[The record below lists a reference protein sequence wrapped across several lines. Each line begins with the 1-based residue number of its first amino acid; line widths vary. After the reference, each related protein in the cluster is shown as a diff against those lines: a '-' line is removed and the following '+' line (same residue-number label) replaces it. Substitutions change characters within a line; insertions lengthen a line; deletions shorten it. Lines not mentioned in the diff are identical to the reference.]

1 MDDSGQL
8 TIKCSQNYLS
18 LDCGITAFELSD
30 YSPSEDLLSGLGD
43 MTSSQVKTKPF
54 DSWSYSEMEKEFPEL
69 IRSVGL
75 LTVAPDAVASNCSE
89 AVSEEASQ
97 VSLSAGDRGGCEED
111 SAATAEEQPGLTQ
124 GLSSS
129 GEALTNAGQTS
140 LETVKQESDS
150 SSQLGAK
157 NQQSLPCENAT
168 PKRSIRD
175 CFNYNEDSPTQ
186 PTLPKRG
193 LFLKEETFNNNLKGA
208 GGKKQVVD
216 LKPEMSRS
224 APSLADPL
232 DRAKLC
238 LVLQSSHPNRPC
250 AASYSHECLHKVGD
264 GNLENTVTSH
274 IKEIS
279 SSLGR
284 LNDGH
289 KEKLRL
295 KKPHKTVEEVPSCQT
310 PKRDP
315 SSGKQAQSTRSSV
328 VPNGIPSSTSKAIEG
343 PETDSASTSSLEPY
357 NQSSWNAKLP
367 VQSETS
373 SSPPFSPSSES
384 SAGSDNVTSVVPLL
398 SEHRSKKSYTS
409 SPSHVTRNGQV
420 VEAWYGSDEYLA
432 LPSHLKQ
439 TEVLALK
446 LENLTKLLP
455 QKPRGETIQNIDD
468 WELSEM
474 NSDSEIYPTYHVKK
488 KHTRLG
494 RVSPSS
500 SSDIA
505 SSLGESIESGPL
517 SDLPSDEELC
527 VPLSGVKKYI
537 DEKSER
543 ASSSEKNESHSTTKS
558 ALIQKLMQDIQH
570 QDNYEAIWEKIE
582 VRVVFLIGM
591 ISYLIFGSIA
601 GKRWALPHPM
611 IKGVAIFDKHN
622 RFPKGRKKKKN
633 TMITEL

>member
-216 LKPEMSRS
+216 RS
-224 APSLADPL
+224 VCCSWRTTDVTEGQGSINICCYFVCCIRLGLSL
-232 DRAKLC
+232 
-238 LVLQSSHPNRPC
+238 
-250 AASYSHECLHKVGD
+250 
-264 GNLENTVTSH
+264 
-274 IKEIS
+274 
-279 SSLGR
+279 
-284 LNDGH
+284 
-289 KEKLRL
+289 
-295 KKPHKTVEEVPSCQT
+295 
-310 PKRDP
+310 
-315 SSGKQAQSTRSSV
+315 
-328 VPNGIPSSTSKAIEG
+328 
-343 PETDSASTSSLEPY
+343 
-357 NQSSWNAKLP
+357 WLP
-367 VQSETS
+367 V
-373 SSPPFSPSSES
+373 
-384 SAGSDNVTSVVPLL
+384 
-398 SEHRSKKSYTS
+398 
-409 SPSHVTRNGQV
+409 
-420 VEAWYGSDEYLA
+420 
-432 LPSHLKQ
+432 
-439 TEVLALK
+439 
-446 LENLTKLLP
+446 
-455 QKPRGETIQNIDD
+455 
-468 WELSEM
+468 
-474 NSDSEIYPTYHVKK
+474 
-488 KHTRLG
+488 
-494 RVSPSS
+494 
-500 SSDIA
+500 
-505 SSLGESIESGPL
+505 
-517 SDLPSDEELC
+517 
-527 VPLSGVKKYI
+527 
-537 DEKSER
+537 
-543 ASSSEKNESHSTTKS
+543 
-558 ALIQKLMQDIQH
+558 
-570 QDNYEAIWEKIE
+570 
-582 VRVVFLIGM
+582 
-591 ISYLIFGSIA
+591 
-601 GKRWALPHPM
+601 
-611 IKGVAIFDKHN
+611 
-622 RFPKGRKKKKN
+622 
-633 TMITEL
+633 